1 MHSVKMLDERGRMRA
16 RAPEGCVCVEALP
29 AIAIHDAGHGI
40 MASRAHILGVI
51 GPLFLFR
58 TAKVTSLLHCAIR
71 LLTA

>member
-51 GPLFLFR
+51 GPFF
-58 TAKVTSLLHCAIR
+58 SLER
-71 LLTA
+71 PK